1 MEKYKVNFMDENGR
15 RYYIGCDTM
24 EKVKD
29 IIAEEKME
37 NSVYIG
43 VEGTKKRSVV
53 GAIGFFT
60 VGVIGLLV
68 GNIGFF
74 ALCSVMA
81 WVTLTADIRG
91 KISRIFRLEV

>member
-1 MEKYKVNFMDENGR
+1 MKKYRVNFMDENGR
-15 RYYIGCDTM
+15 RYYIGCNTM

-43 VEGTKKRSVV
+43 IEGNKKRSVV
-53 GAIGFFT
+53 GAIGFLT
-60 VGVIGLLV
+60 IGVIGLV
-68 GNIGFF
+68 IGNIGLF

-81 WVTLTADIRG
+81 WETMTADIRG
-91 KISRIFRLEV
+91 KIVKLFRLEA